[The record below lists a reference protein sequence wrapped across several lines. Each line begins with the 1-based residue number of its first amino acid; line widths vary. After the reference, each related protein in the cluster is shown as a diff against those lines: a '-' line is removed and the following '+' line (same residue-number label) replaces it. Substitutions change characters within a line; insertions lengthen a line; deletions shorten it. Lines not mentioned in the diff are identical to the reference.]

1 MAGVNLVIFEI
12 SEIEDDKVDGIAVI
26 DVNVGDTTS
35 DDISGEKVFANEFGD
50 ATANDVAVVE
60 GGVGDEVVNVVIGD
74 EEIVV
79 NGWSKI
85 FSDVSIFGDVV
96 IEDLDDVCLEEISV
110 SNVIV
115 DASEQVD
122 VTVFNG
128 HDNESRDS
136 NKTTGESFDSRDNVI
151 VEDVSSVTIEE
162 LEVGESAQLMKTVS
176 VFGFDS
182 VGNVSLLFESSM
194 LVLRC

>member
-1 MAGVNLVIFEI
+1 MAGVNVVIFEI
-12 SEIEDDKVDGIAVI
+12 GEIEEDKVDGIAVV

-50 ATANDVAVVE
+50 ATANDVAVVK

-85 FSDVSIFGDVV
+85 CSDVSIFGDVV
-96 IEDLDDVCLEEISV
+96 TEDLDDVCLEEISA
-110 SNVIV
+110 SDVII

-136 NKTTGESFDSRDNVI
+136 NKTTGESFDSTDNVI
-151 VEDVSSVTIEE
+151 AEDVSSVTIEE
-162 LEVGESAQLMKTVS
+162 VEVGESAPLMKTVS
-176 VFGFDS
+176 VLGFDS
-182 VGNVSLLFESSM
+182 VANVSLLFESSM

>member
-1 MAGVNLVIFEI
+1 MAGVNVLILEI
-12 SEIEDDKVDGIAVI
+12 GEIEEDKVDGIAVV
-26 DVNVGDTTS
+26 DVSVGDTTS
-35 DDISGEKVFANEFGD
+35 DDISGEKVFANEFDD

-60 GGVGDEVVNVVIGD
+60 GGVGDEAVNVVIGD

-110 SNVIV
+110 SDVTI

-136 NKTTGESFDSRDNVI
+136 NKTTDESFDSRDNVI

-162 LEVGESAQLMKTVS
+162 VEVGESAPLMKTVS
-176 VFGFDS
+176 VLGFDS
-182 VGNVSLLFESSM
+182 VANVSLLFESSM

>member
-110 SNVIV
+110 SNVII

-162 LEVGESAQLMKTVS
+162 LEVGESAPLMKTVS